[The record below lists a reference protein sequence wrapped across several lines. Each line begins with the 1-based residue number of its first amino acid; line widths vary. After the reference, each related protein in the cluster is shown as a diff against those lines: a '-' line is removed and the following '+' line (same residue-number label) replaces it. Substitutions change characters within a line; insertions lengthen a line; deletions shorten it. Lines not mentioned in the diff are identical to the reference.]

1 MRQKAGKLVEGWT
14 LNTQDTEDT
23 EDTLHL
29 TGHTAQ

>member
-14 LNTQDTEDT
+14 LNIQDTEDT